1 MSEYRYQ
8 TDNRDRQRQA
18 KRKKKK
24 RQVFIARLIT
34 LLIIAAVIVG
44 GIFIVK
50 KLLGSDGYD
59 DQGSFENYAEDY
71 YASFEGDK
79 LIGESDQDIK
89 FGEPVSTAID
99 KPQLNEESENAA
111 ITEYLKGKS
120 ENFKVENQSL
130 GKEEQAALMIGY
142 ESYTTPEKAESVA
155 MHERQIFN
163 AGQDDQKIEVDTV
176 ETFNFSTKNGVQMI
190 TSNMLKSGYEKFVK
204 DKIKGDISDEYKENV
219 NKLDLSKFIMT
230 EDGFRFFVDGGKIA
244 PAEEGVKHFDIS
256 YDEMKDYM
264 QDKIG
269 ENVIDPNT

>member
-89 FGEPVSTAID
+89 
-99 KPQLNEESENAA
+99 
-111 ITEYLKGKS
+111 
-120 ENFKVENQSL
+120 
-130 GKEEQAALMIGY
+130 
-142 ESYTTPEKAESVA
+142 
-155 MHERQIFN
+155 
-163 AGQDDQKIEVDTV
+163 
-176 ETFNFSTKNGVQMI
+176 
-190 TSNMLKSGYEKFVK
+190 
-204 DKIKGDISDEYKENV
+204 
-219 NKLDLSKFIMT
+219 
-230 EDGFRFFVDGGKIA
+230 
-244 PAEEGVKHFDIS
+244 
-256 YDEMKDYM
+256 
-264 QDKIG
+264 
-269 ENVIDPNT
+269 